1 MMMRE
6 GLGGWQRQPPTTLE
20 QCVVTAHPQLNRF
33 RFVQIMRGN
42 FLYTSRK
49 TLLI

>member
-6 GLGGWQRQPPTTLE
+6 GEGGWHRHPPVTLE

-33 RFVQIMRGN
+33 RFVQIMRGYV
-42 FLYTSRK
+42 LYRVK
-49 TLLI
+49 CC